1 MVRKKKSMI
10 GFDPLAWLGDEN
22 ESPPDSNKAS
32 NDAASNDAASNDV
45 ASNATE
51 RKNKSPVRKKAD
63 SKKMISVLGHSI
75 DETALLKGYK
85 LISDDLN
92 NDDLNN
98 AVESFYEELFLVRPD
113 IKPLFKDVTL
123 SSQANKIA
131 TAIKVLIDNL
141 YDEKALKTIL
151 SSTDISHR
159 RYGVLSEHYPVV
171 VDILVNSFKNKAG
184 RSWTKAVSK
193 SWIELLTGATE
204 IMGTAGK
211 KLNADTEVVDE
222 PFSEIDPM
230 AVEESVAEDN
240 KLPVLELNV
249 VQDISKSQALK
260 NDILSLVNDN
270 DEIDI
275 DASEV
280 ERVDGSALQLLCALF
295 IYAQN
300 NNLIIHWIK
309 PSNSFM
315 QSVKISGMQKI
326 LELG

>member
-22 ESPPDSNKAS
+22 DSPPDSNKAS
-32 NDAASNDAASNDV
+32 NA
-45 ASNATE
+45 E
-51 RKNKSPVRKKAD
+51 EIKNKSPVRKKSAG
-63 SKKMISVLGHSI
+63 KKIISVLGHSI

-92 NDDLNN
+92 NGLNN
-98 AVESFYEELFLVRPD
+98 NGLNNVVESFYEELFLIRPD
-113 IKPLFKDVTL
+113 IKPLFKDTTVT
-123 SSQANKIA
+123 SQANKLA

-141 YDEKALKTIL
+141 HDEKTLKTIL
-151 SSTDISHR
+151 FSTDISHR
-159 RYGVLSEHYPVV
+159 RDGVLPEHYPVV
-171 VDILVNSFKNKAG
+171 VDILINSFKNKVG

-193 SWIELLTGATE
+193 SWTELLSGVTE
-204 IMGTAGK
+204 IMGSAGN

-222 PFSEIDPM
+222 TFSEIDPM
-230 AVEESVAEDN
+230 AVEKSVAEDN

-260 NDILSLVNDN
+260 NDILTLVNDN
-270 DEIDI
+270 DGIDI

-280 ERVDGSALQLLCALF
+280 ERVDGSTLQLLCALF

-309 PSNSFM
+309 PSDSFM
-315 QSVKISGMQKI
+315 QSVKMSGMQKI